1 MAKDNTCKNVIIV
14 LICILLFMLVMYACK
29 DTESFANAVAWAKGI
44 GYPRPQG
51 NLSNYKYGTKSK
63 ARKEEQKSWNSV
75 MKKGKERFK
84 VPISKT
90 VLV

>member
-29 DTESFANAVAWAKGI
+29 DTESFANAVNWAKGL

-51 NLSNYKYGTKSK
+51 NLPNFKYGTKPE
-63 ARKEEQKSWNSV
+63 ARKKEKKSWNSV
-75 MKKGKERFK
+75 MKQRKEKFK
-84 VPISKT
+84 IPVSKT